1 MTVEE
6 FLSNFC
12 SSIELTEKQRDKVAS
27 RHKKLRKKLREKLEL
42 ADDFLTGSYAKHT
55 MIRPLDEEDKFDVD
69 FFVTFS
75 GDDHDESELEDLKN
89 EVLNGLED
97 IEKDDNLIESVR
109 PQDCSIGII
118 YSDEFQIDVVPA
130 IEIEKDEIY
139 KIFERQSGEPV
150 MSNPKLHANLLT
162 KANDASE
169 SGGRKRLVPMI
180 KLLKYWKRM
189 HCDYVKSFHIEL
201 LCLRLIGEEKIDS
214 FSQGLSRFFDLAPD
228 YVRDHDLIDP
238 ANERNI
244 INEYLNSDEDK
255 LDAFITQLE
264 NAQGRVD
271 NALELERNGDEQ
283 GSLKE
288 WRKLFEI
295 KDKSDDRSIEIPSII
310 PAKPWAE

>member
-189 HCDYVKSFHIEL
+189 HFGFVKSFHIEL
-201 LCLRLIGEEKIDS
+201 LCLRLIGE
-214 FSQGLSRFFDLAPD
+214 
-228 YVRDHDLIDP
+228 
-238 ANERNI
+238 
-244 INEYLNSDEDK
+244 
-255 LDAFITQLE
+255 
-264 NAQGRVD
+264 
-271 NALELERNGDEQ
+271 
-283 GSLKE
+283 
-288 WRKLFEI
+288 
-295 KDKSDDRSIEIPSII
+295 
-310 PAKPWAE
+310 